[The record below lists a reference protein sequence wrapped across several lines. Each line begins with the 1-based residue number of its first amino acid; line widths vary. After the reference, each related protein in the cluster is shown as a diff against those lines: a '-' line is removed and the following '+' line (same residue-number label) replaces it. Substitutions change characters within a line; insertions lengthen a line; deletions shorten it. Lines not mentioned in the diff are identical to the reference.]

1 MVKDYYTNKNG
12 FQLIDFM
19 VKKNKISEEVGSNG
33 FTIEEGFLTLNAV
46 KYAVRAGMKENE
58 TFERD
63 MEKFNDYVE
72 ALVKCGYERDMIIKT
87 INGYKHGFLE
97 WNGTNEYIEELFTGG
112 SWIA

>member
-1 MVKDYYTNKNG
+1 MAKDYYTNKNG

-19 VKKNKISEEVGSNG
+19 VQKNKISEGVGSNC

-58 TFERD
+58 TFEKD

-72 ALVKCGYERDMIIKT
+72 ALEACGYDREEVVKT
-87 INGYKHGFLE
+87 INGYKQGFLE
-97 WNGTNEYIEELFTGG
+97 WDGTDEYIDDLFKGG
-112 SWIA
+112 NWIA